1 MKNFSVI
8 IIGAGP
14 AGIGAAAK
22 LLKSGIESITIIERS
37 NKVGGISSFYK
48 KKKGGVR
55 TFMRW
60 SWGAI
65 PVFGQDFAAW
75 LEKQISQTSVALKLE
90 SLVLEI
96 DAKAKSV
103 TYVNSAEG
111 KTTLSADAIIMAN
124 GAREKNV
131 AERKWVAGSRPS
143 RVMFTKQLLSLESAA
158 DLLPMKNPLIIGSD
172 VIAYAAAAK
181 LKRAGAADAV
191 IVDNRQRPECPFYE
205 RAYFRL
211 FGKFSYRGSRANS
224 IEIKGTQSA
233 EGADLAGET
242 FDSDGVVMSGEL
254 VPNSELALLGKL
266 KVNTPS
272 RIPVV
277 ENDGQ
282 LSEPGW
288 FIAGNVRGGFHG
300 GEWCFFDGQRAA
312 RAVLKS
318 RGTAS

>member
-1 MKNFSVI
+1 MKDFSVV

-14 AGIGAAAK
+14 AGIGAASK
-22 LLKSGIESITIIERS
+22 LLKSGVKSVTIIERAD
-37 NKVGGISSFYK
+37 KIGGIPSFYK
-48 KKKGGVR
+48 KKTGGVR

-65 PVFGQDFAAW
+65 PVFGQDFAVW
-75 LEKQISQTSVALKLE
+75 LEKQIRQSSVTLKLE

-103 TYVNSAEG
+103 TYVNAKEG
-111 KTTLSADAIIMAN
+111 KQTLSADAIIMAN

-143 RVMFTKQLLSLESAA
+143 RVMFTKHLLSFETVAG
-158 DLLPMKNPLIIGSD
+158 LLPMKKPLVIGSD

-181 LKRAGAADAV
+181 LKRAGASDAV
-191 IVDNRQRPECPFYE
+191 IVDNRKSPECPIHE

-211 FGKFSYRGSRANS
+211 FGKFPYRGSRTDS
-224 IEIKGTQSA
+224 IEVKGTKSA
-233 EGADLAGET
+233 EGADFSGKT
-242 FDSDGVVMSGEL
+242 FDSDGVVISGEL
-254 VPNSELALLGKL
+254 VPNSELALLSDL
-266 KVNTPS
+266 QVTIPS

-277 ENDGQ
+277 GNDSQ

-318 RGTAS
+318 M